1 MAKRHWWAKPRLRTD
16 EEEDRERRVGWL
28 ELFFDLV
35 FVVVV
40 AELSHSLAEHI
51 SIAEVI
57 GFILLFIPV
66 WWIWIGG
73 TFYNERFETNDISN
87 RVFVFLQMLPVAA
100 LAVFAHDALGETST
114 GFALA
119 YAAGRII
126 IILLWLRGGWHDER
140 FRPVSNRY
148 AIGFGLSF
156 LLFVGSIFTP
166 PPVRFWLWGL
176 GLLIDVVTPMTTL
189 HIQARL
195 PRFSTSRLPE
205 RLGLFVI
212 IVLGE
217 TLVGVVRGVAEQ
229 HHLTV
234 ATGVTGGLGMA
245 VGFGL
250 WWVYFDFVAR
260 RQFKRGRWW
269 PLIWTYLH
277 LPLLMGIVAVGA
289 GVSNVVASEETSL
302 PDEVRWLIAGAVAV
316 ALIIIGLLELTLR
329 RREDE
334 PTHPRLS
341 PLLKFAGGLLA
352 LSLGWLGVGFS
363 STLLLGLL
371 LLPIF
376 IQMVYGAYVWFQQ
389 PLAEPVFETQG

>member
-1 MAKRHWWAKPRLRTD
+1 MAKRQWWAKPRLRTD

-51 SIAEVI
+51 SLPGVI
-57 GFILLFIPV
+57 GFVLLFIPV

-73 TFYNERFETNDISN
+73 TFYNERFETNDVSN
-87 RVFVFLQMLPVAA
+87 RLFVFLQMLPVAA
-100 LAVFAHDALGETST
+100 LAVFAHAALGETSI

-119 YAAGRII
+119 YAAGRVII
-126 IILLWLRGGWHDER
+126 IILWLRGGWHDQR

-156 LLFVGSIFTP
+156 LLFVGSVFTP
-166 PPVRFWLWGL
+166 PPLRFWLWGL
-176 GLLIDVVTPMTTL
+176 GLLIDVGTPMTTL
-189 HIQARL
+189 HLQARL
-195 PRFSTSRLPE
+195 PRFSASRLPE

-217 TLVGVVRGVAEQ
+217 TLVGVVRGVAAQ
-229 HHLTV
+229 HNLTL
-234 ATGVTGGLGMA
+234 ATGVTGALGMA
-245 VGFGL
+245 LGFGL

-289 GVSNVVASEETSL
+289 GVSNVVASEETGL
-302 PDEVRWLIAGAVAV
+302 PGEARWLIAGAVAA

-341 PLLKFAGGLLA
+341 PLLKFIGGLLA
-352 LSLGWLGVGFS
+352 LGLGWLGVGFS
-363 STLLLGLL
+363 STWLLSLL
-371 LLPIF
+371 MLPIF

-389 PLAEPVFETQG
+389 PLAEPVLES

>member
-1 MAKRHWWAKPRLRTD
+1 MTQRQWWEKPKLRTD
-16 EEEDRERRVGWL
+16 EEEDRERRVTWL

-51 SIAEVI
+51 SVEGVI
-57 GFILLFIPV
+57 GFVLLFIPV
-66 WWIWIGG
+66 WWTWIGG
-73 TFYNERFETNDISN
+73 TFYNERFETNDVSN
-87 RVFVFLQMLPVAA
+87 RLFVFLQMLPVAA

-126 IILLWLRGGWHDER
+126 IIILWLRGGWHEER

-148 AIGFGLSF
+148 AVGFSLSV
-156 LLFVGSIFTP
+156 LLFVSSVFVP

-176 GLLIDVVTPMTTL
+176 GLLIDVVTPMATL
-189 HIQARL
+189 HFQARL
-195 PRFSTSRLPE
+195 PRFSSSRLPE

-217 TLVGVVRGVAEQ
+217 TLVGVVHGVADQ
-229 HHLTV
+229 HHLTL

-245 VGFGL
+245 LGFGL

-289 GVSNVVASEETSL
+289 GVSHAVASDETSL

-316 ALIIIGLLELTLR
+316 ALIIIGLLELALH

-334 PTHPRLS
+334 PTHPQFS
-341 PLLKFAGGLLA
+341 PLLKFIGGLLA
-352 LSLGWLGVGFS
+352 IGLGWLGAGVS
-363 STLLLGLL
+363 STWLLSLL
-371 LLPIF
+371 MLPIF
-376 IQMVYGAYVWFQQ
+376 MQMIYGAYVWFQQ
-389 PLAEPVFETQG
+389 PLPHPVLESSG

>member
-1 MAKRHWWAKPRLRTD
+1 VAKRQWWEKPRLRTD
-16 EEEDRERRVGWL
+16 EEEEHERRVSWL

-51 SIAEVI
+51 SIEGII

-87 RVFVFLQMLPVAA
+87 RIFVFLQMLPVAA
-100 LAVFAHDALGETST
+100 LAVFAHDALGETSV

-126 IILLWLRGGWHDER
+126 IIFLWLRGGWHEKI

-148 AIGFGLSF
+148 AIGFSLSF
-156 LLFVGSIFTP
+156 LLFVGSIFVP
-166 PPVRFWLWGL
+166 PPARFWLWGL
-176 GLLIDVVTPMTTL
+176 GLLIDLVTPMTTL

-217 TLVGVVRGVAEQ
+217 TMVGVVRGVAEQ
-229 HHLTV
+229 PHLTL
-234 ATGVTGGLGMA
+234 ATLLTGGLGMA
-245 VGFGL
+245 LGFGL

-260 RQFKRGRWW
+260 RQFKPGRWW
-269 PLIWTYLH
+269 FLSWTYLH
-277 LPLLMGIVAVGA
+277 LPLLMGIVAGGA
-289 GVSNVVASEETSL
+289 GVSNVVASEEATL
-302 PDEVRWLIAGAVAV
+302 PDEARWLISGAVAT
-316 ALIIIGLLELTLR
+316 ALIFMGLIELTLR

-341 PLLKFAGGLLA
+341 PALKFAGGLGA
-352 LSLGWLGVGFS
+352 LGLGLTGQGFGPLVLLS
-363 STLLLGLL
+363 LLLGL
-371 LLPIF
+371 IF
-376 IQMVYGAYVWFQQ
+376 IQMIYGAYVWYRQ
-389 PLAEPVFETQG
+389 PIAEPVFEP

>member
-1 MAKRHWWAKPRLRTD
+1 MTKRQWWAKPRLRTD

-51 SIAEVI
+51 SIEGVV
-57 GFILLFIPV
+57 GFVLLFIPV

-73 TFYNERFETNDISN
+73 TFYNERFETNDVSN
-87 RVFVFLQMLPVAA
+87 RIFVFLQMLPVAA
-100 LAVFAHDALGETST
+100 LAVFAHDALGETSI

-126 IILLWLRGGWHDER
+126 IIILWLRGGWHDQR

-148 AIGFGLSF
+148 AIGFGVSF
-156 LLFVGSIFTP
+156 LLFVSSVFTP
-166 PPVRFWLWGL
+166 PPLRFWLWGL

-217 TLVGVVRGVAEQ
+217 TLVGVVRGMAEL
-229 HHLTV
+229 HHLTL
-234 ATGVTGGLGMA
+234 ATGVTGALGMA

-289 GVSNVVASEETSL
+289 GVGNVVASEETSL
-302 PDEVRWLIAGAVAV
+302 PGEVRWLIAGAVAV

-341 PLLKFAGGLLA
+341 PLLKIAGGLLA
-352 LSLGWLGVGFS
+352 LGLGGLDVGFS
-363 STLLLGLL
+363 STLLLSLL
-371 LLPIF
+371 MLPIF
-376 IQMVYGAYVWFQQ
+376 IQMVYGAYVWFQH
-389 PLAEPVFETQG
+389 PLAEPVFES

>member
-1 MAKRHWWAKPRLRTD
+1 MTKRQWWAKPRLRTD

-51 SIAEVI
+51 SLAGVI

-73 TFYNERFETNDISN
+73 TFYNERFETNDVSN

-119 YAAGRII
+119 YAAGRVII
-126 IILLWLRGGWHDER
+126 ITLWLRGGWHDQR

-156 LLFVGSIFTP
+156 LLFVTSVFVP

-176 GLLIDVVTPMTTL
+176 GLLIDLVTPMTTL

-195 PRFSTSRLPE
+195 PHFSTSRLPE

-217 TLVGVVRGVAEQ
+217 TLVGVVRGVAAQ
-229 HHLTV
+229 HHLTL
-234 ATGVTGGLGMA
+234 ATMLTGGLGMA
-245 VGFGL
+245 LGFGL

-269 PLIWTYLH
+269 PITWTYLH
-277 LPLLMGIVAVGA
+277 LPLLMGIVAAGA
-289 GVSNVVASEETSL
+289 GVNNVVASETTALSAET
-302 PDEVRWLIAGAVAV
+302 RWLISGAVAA
-316 ALIIIGLLELTLR
+316 ALIFTGLIELVLQ

-334 PTHPRLS
+334 PTHPQLS
-341 PLLKFAGGLLA
+341 PALKFAAGLGAIGVAGIGQDFGPIIL
-352 LSLGWLGVGFS
+352 LSLLM
-363 STLLLGLL
+363 GL
-371 LLPIF
+371 II
-376 IQMVYGAYVWFQQ
+376 IQMIYGAYVWFRQ
-389 PLAEPVFETQG
+389 PLAEPMLET

>member
-1 MAKRHWWAKPRLRTD
+1 MTKRQWWAKPRLRTD

-51 SIAEVI
+51 SLAGVI

-73 TFYNERFETNDISN
+73 TFYNERFETNDVSN

-119 YAAGRII
+119 YAAGRVII
-126 IILLWLRGGWHDER
+126 ITLWLRGGWHDQR

-156 LLFVGSIFTP
+156 LLFVTSVFVP

-176 GLLIDVVTPMTTL
+176 GLLIDLVTPMTTL

-217 TLVGVVRGVAEQ
+217 TLVGVVRGVAAQ
-229 HHLTV
+229 HHLTL
-234 ATGVTGGLGMA
+234 ATMLTGGLGMA
-245 VGFGL
+245 LGFGL

-269 PLIWTYLH
+269 PITWTYLH
-277 LPLLMGIVAVGA
+277 LPLLMGIVAAGA
-289 GVSNVVASEETSL
+289 GVNNVVASETTALSAET
-302 PDEVRWLIAGAVAV
+302 RWLISGAVAA
-316 ALIIIGLLELTLR
+316 ALIFTGLIELVLQ

-334 PTHPRLS
+334 PTHPQLS
-341 PLLKFAGGLLA
+341 PALKFAAGLGA
-352 LSLGWLGVGFS
+352 IGVAGIGQDF
-363 STLLLGLL
+363 G
-371 LLPIF
+371 PI
-376 IQMVYGAYVWFQQ
+376 I
-389 PLAEPVFETQG
+389 L

>member
-1 MAKRHWWAKPRLRTD
+1 M
-16 EEEDRERRVGWL
+16 
-28 ELFFDLV
+28 LFV
-35 FVVVV
+35 SSV
-40 AELSHSLAEHI
+40 
-51 SIAEVI
+51 
-57 GFILLFIPV
+57 FIPAP
-66 WWIWIGG
+66 
-73 TFYNERFETNDISN
+73 
-87 RVFVFLQMLPVAA
+87 L
-100 LAVFAHDALGETST
+100 
-114 GFALA
+114 
-119 YAAGRII
+119 
-126 IILLWLRGGWHDER
+126 
-140 FRPVSNRY
+140 
-148 AIGFGLSF
+148 
-156 LLFVGSIFTP
+156 
-166 PPVRFWLWGL
+166 RFWLWGL

-229 HHLTV
+229 HNLTL
-234 ATGVTGGLGMA
+234 ATGVTGALGMA
-245 VGFGL
+245 LGFGL

-302 PDEVRWLIAGAVAV
+302 PDEARWLIAGAVAV

-329 RREDE
+329 RHEDE

-341 PLLKFAGGLLA
+341 PLLKFTGGLLA
-352 LSLGWLGVGFS
+352 LCLGWLGVGFS
-363 STLLLGLL
+363 STWLLSLL
-371 LLPIF
+371 MLPIF
-376 IQMVYGAYVWFQQ
+376 MQMIYGVYVWFQQ
-389 PLAEPVFETQG
+389 PIAEPSLEA

>member
-1 MAKRHWWAKPRLRTD
+1 MAKRQWWAKPRLRTD
-16 EEEDRERRVGWL
+16 EEEERERRVGWL

-35 FVVVV
+35 FVVVI

-51 SIAEVI
+51 SIEGVI

-73 TFYNERFETNDISN
+73 TFYNERFETHDVSN
-87 RVFVFLQMLPVAA
+87 RLFVFLQMLPVAA
-100 LAVFAHDALGETST
+100 LAIFAHDALGETST

-119 YAAGRII
+119 YAAGRVII
-126 IILLWLRGGWHDER
+126 IILWLRGGWHDKR

-148 AIGFGLSF
+148 AVGFGLSC
-156 LLFVGSIFTP
+156 LLFVGSVFTP
-166 PPVRFWLWGL
+166 PPLRFWLWGL

-189 HIQARL
+189 HFQAQL

-229 HHLTV
+229 HALTLT
-234 ATGVTGGLGMA
+234 AGVTAALGLA
-245 VGFGL
+245 LGFGL

-260 RQFKRGRWW
+260 RQFQRGRWW

-277 LPLLMGIVAVGA
+277 LPLLMGIVATGA
-289 GVSNVVASEETSL
+289 GVNNVVASEETGL
-302 PDEVRWLIAGAVAV
+302 PSEVRWLISAAVAV
-316 ALIIIGLLELTLR
+316 ALVIIGLLEFTLR
-329 RREDE
+329 RPEDE
-334 PTHPRLS
+334 PTHPQFS
-341 PLLKFAGGLLA
+341 PVLKFVGGVLA
-352 LSLGWLGVGFS
+352 LGLGWLGVGFS
-363 STLLLGLL
+363 STLLLSLL
-371 LLPIF
+371 MLPIF
-376 IQMVYGAYVWFQQ
+376 MQMIYGAYVWFQQ
-389 PLAEPVFETQG
+389 PLAEPALEP

>member
-1 MAKRHWWAKPRLRTD
+1 MTKRQWWEKPRLRTD

-40 AELSHSLAEHI
+40 SELSHSLAEYI
-51 SIAEVI
+51 SITGVI
-57 GFILLFIPV
+57 GFVLLFIPV

-73 TFYNERFETNDISN
+73 TFYNERFETHDVSN
-87 RVFVFLQMLPVAA
+87 RIFVFLQMLPVAA
-100 LAVFAHDALGETST
+100 LAVFAHAALGETSS

-119 YAAGRII
+119 YAAGRAII
-126 IILLWLRGGWHDER
+126 IILWLRGGWHDQR

-156 LLFVGSIFTP
+156 LLFVGSVFTS
-166 PPVRFWLWGL
+166 PPVRFGLWGL

-217 TLVGVVRGVAEQ
+217 TLVGVVRGMAEL
-229 HHLTV
+229 HHLTL
-234 ATGVTGGLGMA
+234 AAGLTGGLGIA

-289 GVSNVVASEETSL
+289 GVSNVVASEETGL
-302 PDEVRWLIAGAVAV
+302 PDEARWLISGAVAV
-316 ALIIIGLLELTLR
+316 ALIIMGLLELTLHR
-329 RREDE
+329 HEDE
-334 PTHPRLS
+334 PTHPYLS
-341 PLLKFAGGLLA
+341 PLLKFAGGVLA
-352 LSLGWLGVGFS
+352 LGLGWLGVGFS
-363 STLLLGLL
+363 PTWLLNLL

-376 IQMVYGAYVWFQQ
+376 IQMIYGAYVWFQQ
-389 PLAEPVFETQG
+389 PLAEPAFES